1 MADPTKSPSSSREG
15 LKSAYETCRQVITL
29 ATAIAT
35 LTVTFAKEFKPA
47 GMAELSVP
55 VALQLAWGL
64 YGLAVFFGLWAMLA
78 ITGSHNALDK
88 GTGTTDA
95 MATNIRIPS
104 LLMLLAFVLGFGAT
118 LAAGASIVR

>member
-1 MADPTKSPSSSREG
+1 MDRKPALSSREG

-35 LTVTFAKEFKPA
+35 FTVTFAREFKPA

-55 VALQLAWGL
+55 LSLQLAWGC
-64 YGLAVFFGLWAMLA
+64 YGLAVFFGLWSMLA
-78 ITGSHNALDK
+78 ITGSHNALDQGK
-88 GTGTTDA
+88 GTTDA
-95 MATNIRIPS
+95 MAANVRVPS
-104 LLMLLAFVLGFGAT
+104 LLMLLAFVLGFGLT